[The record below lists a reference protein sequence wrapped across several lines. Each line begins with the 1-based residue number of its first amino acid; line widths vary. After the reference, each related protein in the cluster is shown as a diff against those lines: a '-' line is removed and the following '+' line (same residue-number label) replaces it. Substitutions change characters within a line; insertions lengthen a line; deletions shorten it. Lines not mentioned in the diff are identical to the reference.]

1 MIHAGFFSRELLMV
15 LWLKQVLLILHAEIF
30 DKIPFF
36 KDKHPQFLEQL
47 IPHLKLEVRC

>member
-1 MIHAGFFSRELLMV
+1 M
-15 LWLKQVLLILHAEIF
+15 QVLLILHADIF

-47 IPHLKLEVRC
+47 IPCLKLEVRIRSRPSELLQECLC